1 MEDLKEKLNILNR
14 LNGLTFYGTL
24 AFISLVILLIE
35 FIGSLINSNIS
46 LFKAYF
52 LIEVFMFIFLALTT
66 VYHWYVKEE
75 TKISFELEPIKKEIV
90 ITKVEEIEETV
101 NEYEKELTT
110 EELEDLKELEVIIGH
125 NKRVVVKEIVKN
137 PLTDEELEELAR
149 LEKEMGGK

>member
-1 MEDLKEKLNILNR
+1 MENLKEKLNILNR

-24 AFISLVILLIE
+24 ALL
-35 FIGSLINSNIS
+35 SLIIVLCELITSLLSNHIS
-46 LFKAYF
+46 LFNQYF
-52 LIEVFMFIFLALTT
+52 VIELFMFICLALTT

-90 ITKVEEIEETV
+90 ITKIEEIEEIE
-101 NEYEKELTT
+101 NEYEKELTA

-125 NKRVVVKEIVKN
+125 NKRVVVKEIVEN